1 MAVHHISN
9 LWVRKRQ
16 RQEVKPDNL
25 LWLKQAKYCKNQ
37 KETKKREEMF
47 VDVTLISLRTT
58 SLVSRFKMPISDIT
72 VTPQSDFFLCMFFRR
87 AVFHEHSGTCH
98 HTSASHLSA
107 LKWTADVQLLQLS
120 EMKACSSGVLSSW
133 KPTDLGSSKAAAH
146 TTVHVST
153 HLVAEASRDP
163 AMSKHSVS
171 SPGCVMRSLIISTL
185 SRRSAGSPFKRKSEH
200 SLNPGGPVLPGP
212 GPPPLH
218 ASLAWLKRLLGGGGQ
233 QQQTWHAS
241 KRD

>member
-1 MAVHHISN
+1 M
-9 LWVRKRQ
+9 LQKPKRDQ
-16 RQEVKPDNL
+16 
-25 LWLKQAKYCKNQ
+25 
-37 KETKKREEMF
+37 KKRKNEDMF
-47 VDVTLISLRTT
+47 VDVTLFSLRTT
-58 SLVSRFKMPISDIT
+58 SLVSRFKMPINDIT

-87 AVFHEHSGTCH
+87 AVFHEHGGTCH
-98 HTSASHLSA
+98 HTSASRLSG

-146 TTVHVST
+146 TTVHVSAC
-153 HLVAEASRDP
+153 LVAEVSRDP

-200 SLNPGGPVLPGP
+200 SLNPGGLCCPAPGCHHFTHP
-212 GPPPLH
+212 
-218 ASLAWLKRLLGGGGQ
+218 
-233 QQQTWHAS
+233 WH
-241 KRD
+241 D

>member
-25 LWLKQAKYCKNQ
+25 LWLKQAKCCKNQ
-37 KETKKREEMF
+37 RDQKKRKHEEMF
-47 VDVTLISLRTT
+47 VDVTLFSLRTT
-58 SLVSRFKMPISDIT
+58 SLVSSFKMPISDIT
-72 VTPQSDFFLCMFFRR
+72 VTPQSDFLLCMFSRR

-98 HTSASHLSA
+98 RTSASRLSA
-107 LKWTADVQLLQLS
+107 LKWTADAQLS

-133 KPTDLGSSKAAAH
+133 KRTDLGSSKAAAH
-146 TTVHVST
+146 TTVHVSA
-153 HLVAEASRDP
+153 HLAAEASCDP

-185 SRRSAGSPFKRKSEH
+185 SRRSAGSPFKR
-200 SLNPGGPVLPGP
+200 NPGGPVLPGP
-212 GPPPLH
+212 RPPPLH